1 MKFCNPFL
9 RLILRRK
16 PISMISPTMF
26 LLSSPTTSSSIG
38 HSNGMLRSRSEDNLN
53 KLGECMDNMDE
64 DVSKLF
70 IKFQQTDL
78 REDPDLFRLLNH
90 YFTTSKGVSQ
100 LCESLRTCLERSENN
115 ECLLLDEALVDFELE
130 KLGYGG
136 SLEEASFRKTYRDL
150 RNFNAFYNNN
160 SGEEDD
166 LDYCKF
172 LRKFQTCHEELAK
185 MVVKLE
191 KTMKDIDK
199 KLRRVRGR
207 RAIVTA
213 ALLAPVIAVIFLSK
227 LVAGL
232 VPIEGL
238 STFVASRWRK
248 STESLKREKT
258 AMSSMERGIIVA
270 LKQVEKIS
278 KLVSRLETVE
288 RSISLTAEFAVKKRS
303 SVVVAMR
310 EVKEERKRLKS
321 TLVDLDRETGL
332 CNGFAQFGRTVAL
345 EKITEFLSRG
355 DKSSK

>member
-26 LLSSPTTSSSIG
+26 LLSSPSTSSSIG
-38 HSNGMLRSRSEDNLN
+38 HTNGMLRSRSEDNLK
-53 KLGECMDNMDE
+53 KLGDCMENMDE

-70 IKFQQTDL
+70 IEFQQTDL
-78 REDPDLFRLLNH
+78 REDPELFRLLNH

-100 LCESLRTCLERSENN
+100 LCESLRTCLERAENN
-115 ECLLLDEALVDFELE
+115 ECLLIDEALSDFGQE
-130 KLGYGG
+130 KLDYGG
-136 SLEEASFRKTYRDL
+136 LLLDAASFRKTCRDL
-150 RNFNAFYNNN
+150 RNFNAFYNNDD
-160 SGEEDD
+160 GD
-166 LDYCKF
+166 LDYCEF
-172 LRKFQTCHEELAK
+172 LRKFETCHEELAK
-185 MVVKLE
+185 MIVKLE
-191 KTMKDIDK
+191 KTMNEIDK

-213 ALLAPVIAVIFLSK
+213 ALLAPVIAAIFLSK
-227 LVAGL
+227 LIAGL
-232 VPIEGL
+232 VPMEGL
-238 STFVASRWRK
+238 MTFVASRWRK

-258 AMSSMERGIIVA
+258 AVSSMERGMTVA

-278 KLVSRLETVE
+278 KLVSRLDTVE
-288 RSISLTAEFAVKKRS
+288 RSIRVTAKFAVKKRS
-303 SVVVAMR
+303 PLTVAMG
-310 EVKEERKRLKS
+310 EVEEERKSLKS

-332 CNGFAQFGRTVAL
+332 CSGFAHFGRTVAL

>member
-1 MKFCNPFL
+1 MKICNPFL

-26 LLSSPTTSSSIG
+26 LLSSPSTSSSIG
-38 HSNGMLRSRSEDNLN
+38 HTNGMLRSRSEDNLK
-53 KLGECMDNMDE
+53 KLGDCMENMDE

-70 IKFQQTDL
+70 IEFQQTDL
-78 REDPDLFRLLNH
+78 REDPELFRLLNH

-100 LCESLRTCLERSENN
+100 LCESLRTCLERAENN
-115 ECLLLDEALVDFELE
+115 ECLLIDEALSDFEKE

-136 SLEEASFRKTYRDL
+136 LLLEQASFRKTFRDL
-150 RNFNAFYNNN
+150 RNFNALYNNDD
-160 SGEEDD
+160 DD
-166 LDYCKF
+166 LDYCEF

-185 MVVKLE
+185 MIVKLE
-191 KTMKDIDK
+191 KTMKDVDK

-213 ALLAPVIAVIFLSK
+213 ALLAPVIAAIFLSK
-227 LVAGL
+227 LIAGL
-232 VPIEGL
+232 VPKEGL
-238 STFVASRWRK
+238 TTFVASRWRK

-258 AMSSMERGIIVA
+258 AMSSMERGTTVA

-278 KLVSRLETVE
+278 KLVSRLDTVE
-288 RSISLTAEFAVKKRS
+288 RSIRVTAEFAVKKRS
-303 SVVVAMR
+303 PVTVAMGKV
-310 EVKEERKRLKS
+310 EEERKRLKS

-355 DKSSK
+355 DKS